1 MRVRTLALMLALEL
15 IGAGSSARADGI
27 PAYQDT
33 TGWHLL
39 GEQVQQAVITLRD
52 NRETMLLGV
61 EVAPDATPEQA
72 SKLAWLT
79 PVPASPD
86 AVRVDIL
93 RGFPSISGVEPRAA
107 LASYLRGALA
117 VASLTQIYTIVP
129 TMGLVM
135 LRGGSRAGEE
145 PARVVQRVR
154 RHGVELELLAAPSR
168 SALVQHLA
176 AKGVELPGAALD
188 ALSSYVGRSCLVL
201 FRIVDLPAYRRAAGG
216 GGPGL
221 GVEVSFPTTEGFF
234 PLVASSALP
243 GARLEVL
250 VTVLDHV
257 RPVGDAPPGLL
268 TRHYVGGVGGETGVL
283 RVLGLDPGGRQRLR
297 YTRMTLVGPPAAL
310 TRDLRFRPGAARGTA
325 LASAI
330 LVSPHLGWGLLVLMA
345 LVLVVVSLVAVR
357 LTRPIWPAGH
367 RPSRRTLLLLG
378 LANLLTLLAVLVA
391 AMIVSRRVGAPPR
404 RAALFTLAQ
413 SGVICLLLAGLALL
427 TYAI

>member
-1 MRVRTLALMLALEL
+1 MRLRTVTLSLALLAFCPPVH
-15 IGAGSSARADGI
+15 ADGI
-27 PAYQDT
+27 PAYMDT

-52 NRETMLLGV
+52 GRETMLLGV
-61 EVAPDATPEQA
+61 EVAPDATPAQA

-79 PVPASPD
+79 PVPAPPD

-93 RGFPSISGVEPRAA
+93 RGFPIVSGVEPRAA

-129 TMGLVM
+129 TLGLM
-135 LRGGSRAGEE
+135 LREGSRAGEE
-145 PARVVQRVR
+145 PTRVVQRVR

-168 SALVQHLA
+168 SSLVQHLA

-221 GVEVSFPTTEGFF
+221 GVEVSFPTGEGFF

-257 RPVGDAPPGLL
+257 QPAGDAPPGLL
-268 TRHYVGGVGGETGVL
+268 TRHYVGEVGGETGVL
-283 RVLGLDPGGRQRLR
+283 RVLGLDPGGRQRRR
-297 YTRMTLVGPPAAL
+297 YTRMTLVGPPSAL
-310 TRDLRFRPGAARGTA
+310 TRDLLFRPGAGTGTA
-325 LASAI
+325 LASAV
-330 LVSPHLGWGLLVLMA
+330 LVSPHLDWGLLVLMA
-345 LVLVVVSLVAVR
+345 LALVGVSLVAVR
-357 LTRPIWPAGH
+357 VACPVWPAGH
-367 RPSRRTLLLLG
+367 RPSRRALLLLG

-391 AMIVSRRVGAPPR
+391 AMIVSRRLGAPPR